1 MSKRRLKI
9 SSLLVIL
16 FITCC
21 IGANVPSPGCK
32 VKNSGKVL
40 QCRGVGLNGIL
51 ETIPDGIVVV

>member
-1 MSKRRLKI
+1 MNKRRLEI

-21 IGANVPSPGCK
+21 TGTNVPSPECK

-40 QCRGVGLNGIL
+40 QCRGVGLNGIP
-51 ETIPDGIVVV
+51 ETIPEGIVVV